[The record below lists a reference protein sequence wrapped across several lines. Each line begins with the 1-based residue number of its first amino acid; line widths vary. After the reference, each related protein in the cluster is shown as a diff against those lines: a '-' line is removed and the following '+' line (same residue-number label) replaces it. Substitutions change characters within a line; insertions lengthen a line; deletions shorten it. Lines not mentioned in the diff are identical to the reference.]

1 MPTTTIVDAGPY
13 RFTRNPIYLGMIVAH
28 RSRHGLRQPLPAS
41 GALALRPRH
50 PLRRGRP
57 RGSLSRAQV
66 RRRLSPLPLARA
78 ALAIAAPAQNL
89 QHAAR
94 KPSHALVA
102 IGALYEPTDRPADL
116 ARGGLRRGARL
127 IHR

>member
-28 RSRHGLRQPLPAS
+28 RSRHCLRQPLAAS
-41 GALALRPRH
+41 GTHTLRPRH

-78 ALAIAAPAQNL
+78 AVAIAAPPPRGRAGP
-89 QHAAR
+89 APR
-94 KPSHALVA
+94 PLVA
-102 IGALYEPTDRPADL
+102 LSIPGLIGTAAIE
-116 ARGGLRRGARL
+116 G
-127 IHR
+127 